1 VDMYLGPVAT
11 LASLIEAGKLRVLAT
26 AGSKR
31 LAAYP
36 NVPTLV
42 ELGYA
47 GVELTDWLGVVAPQA
62 TPVPVVR
69 KLALVIGDA
78 VHDASIQQRLG
89 MMGLTPADM
98 DRAAFVAFFREEYL
112 RWNRLVREAGIKA
125 G

>member
-1 VDMYLGPVAT
+1 MYLGPVAT